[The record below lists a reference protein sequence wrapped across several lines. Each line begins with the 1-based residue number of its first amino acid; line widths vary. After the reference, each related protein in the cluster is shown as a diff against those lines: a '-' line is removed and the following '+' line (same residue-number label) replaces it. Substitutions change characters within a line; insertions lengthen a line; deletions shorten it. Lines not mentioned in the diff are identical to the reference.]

1 MPLIF
6 FLAMH
11 WCYLADFDPATA
23 LPDSNYEIRGEEA
36 HHALKVMRLR
46 VGDACEIFNGRGA
59 VARARVTA
67 TEGSKTLY
75 LTLDELYEQLPALP
89 EITLALSIPKGGNME
104 LIVQKAVELGVS
116 RIIPL
121 QSDRCIV
128 RLKDKERAVK
138 QEKWQRTALEAC
150 KQCKACQLPL
160 VEPVQSLESFLQR
173 GDLPTARLCCALV
186 AQSRPLRAI
195 LEPLREQ
202 GVRSLIMLVGPEG
215 DFTPQEYA
223 AIDEAGFAP
232 ASLGALIL
240 RVETA
245 VFMAMAAARYAL
257 DD

>member
-1 MPLIF
+1 
-6 FLAMH
+6 MH
-11 WCYLADFDPATA
+11 WCYLADFDPAQA
-23 LPDSNYEIRGEEA
+23 RPDLNYEIRGEEA

-46 VGDACEIFNGRGA
+46 VGDSCEIFNGRGA
-59 VARARVTA
+59 VARARVSA
-67 TEGSKTLY
+67 TEGSKTLW
-75 LTLDELYEQLPALP
+75 LTLEEIYDEQPPLP

-150 KQCKACQLPL
+150 KQCKARRLPL
-160 VEPVQSLESFLQR
+160 LEPVESLESFLHR
-173 GDLPTARLCCALV
+173 GDLPPARLCCALV
-186 AQSRPLRAI
+186 PQARPLRAI

-202 GVRSLIMLVGPEG
+202 AERSLILLVGPEG
-215 DFTPQEYA
+215 DFTQQEYQ
-223 AIDEAGFAP
+223 AIDAAGFAP
-232 ASLGALIL
+232 ASLGSLIL

-257 DD
+257 DEGAV